1 MDEGICRLAE
11 GEGVTS
17 RSITY
22 LHGIRDAE
30 LEVAMAWLPQPAS
43 RGRILDLGAG
53 TGRQA
58 ARLAAM
64 GYQVTAVDLPSS
76 AYAAQRVHP
85 VIDYDGLRLPLPN
98 GSVDVVFSSN
108 VLEHVPAVEALLR
121 ETARV
126 LAPGG
131 RAVHILPTPAW
142 RWWTSATHYPWVASR
157 LLGRMASKATGAA
170 LEGRAVGIGG
180 PNLAWP
186 TRHGERGNALT
197 EAWYFSGRWWRACFR
212 RAGFDLEA
220 SAPVGLAYSGS
231 MLLGPRLP
239 LHWRRRLAS
248 LVGSSC
254 RIYVIKPHR
263 AGCSG
268 SAGQQ

>member
-1 MDEGICRLAE
+1 MTG
-11 GEGVTS
+11 

-22 LHGIRDAE
+22 LHYIRDAE
-30 LEVAMAWLPQPAS
+30 LEVALAWLPPPAS
-43 RGRILDLGAG
+43 GARILDLGAG

-58 ARLAAM
+58 ARLAAL
-64 GYQVTAVDLPSS
+64 GYHVTAVDLPSS

-85 VIDYDGLRLPLPN
+85 VIDYDGRNIPLPD
-98 GSVDVVFSSN
+98 GSVDIVFSSN
-108 VLEHVPAVEALLR
+108 VLEHVPAVEALLC

-142 RWWTSATHYPWVASR
+142 RWWTSATHYPWVVTR
-157 LLGRMASKATGAA
+157 LVGRLASKAIGLASEGHSAA
-170 LEGRAVGIGG
+170 SGG
-180 PNLAWP
+180 PTLAWP

-197 EAWYFSGRWWRACFR
+197 EAWYFSRHWWRECFR

-231 MLLGPRLP
+231 MLLGGRLP
-239 LHWRRRLAS
+239 ISWRRRIARFA
-248 LVGSSC
+248 GSSC

-263 AGCSG
+263 AAGPVQPVSMG
-268 SAGQQ
+268 SAITRIGR